1 MVTTK
6 VQNNYQIFNVF
17 IKTLIFL
24 QCSIMNSKT
33 MNKNR
38 SNVIRKYTI
47 EEIDAILN
55 EAEKDF
61 EMGNHLTNDEVFHPK
76 HQ

>member
-1 MVTTK
+1 
-6 VQNNYQIFNVF
+6 
-17 IKTLIFL
+17 
-24 QCSIMNSKT
+24 

>member
-1 MVTTK
+1 
-6 VQNNYQIFNVF
+6 
-17 IKTLIFL
+17 
-24 QCSIMNSKT
+24 

-47 EEIDAILN
+47 EDIDSMLD

-61 EMGNHLTNDEVFHPK
+61 ETGNYLTNDEVFHPK

>member
-1 MVTTK
+1 
-6 VQNNYQIFNVF
+6 
-17 IKTLIFL
+17 
-24 QCSIMNSKT
+24 

-61 EMGNHLTNDEVFHPK
+61 EMGNYLTNDEVFHSK